1 MEFSGKVL
9 IVDDEAHIRKYI
21 ALIVKRL
28 GSPEILEAQN
38 GEEALMLYEN
48 NQPDIVLLDVNMP
61 GMDGIQALE
70 KLREFHP
77 KAVVIMLTSLAARN
91 VVERCVELGAV
102 NFLRKDTPK
111 EAIAKIIA
119 DTIEAHVG
127 K

>member
-9 IVDDEAHIRKYI
+9 IVDDEAHIRKYLS
-21 ALIVKRL
+21 LIVKRL
-28 GSPEILEAQN
+28 GNPVIVEAQN
-38 GEEALMLYEN
+38 GEEALMLYETHT
-48 NQPDIVLLDVNMP
+48 PDIVLLDVNMP

-70 KLREFHP
+70 KLREAHP
-77 KAVVIMLTSLAARN
+77 KAVVMMLTSLAARN

-119 DTIEAHVG
+119 DTIAAHVG

>member
-9 IVDDEAHIRKYI
+9 IVDDEAHIRKYLS
-21 ALIVKRL
+21 LIVKRL
-28 GSPEILEAQN
+28 GTPVILEAQN
-38 GEEALMLYEN
+38 GEEALMLYDTHK
-48 NQPDIVLLDVNMP
+48 PDIVLLDVNMP

-70 KLREFHP
+70 KLRQAHP
-77 KAVVIMLTSLAARN
+77 KAVVVMLTSLAARN

-119 DTIEAHVG
+119 DTITAHVG

>member
-9 IVDDEAHIRKYI
+9 IVDDEGHIRKYI
-21 ALIVKRL
+21 SLIVKRL
-28 GSPEILEAQN
+28 GNPEILEAQN
-38 GEEALMLYEN
+38 GEEAIALYESH
-48 NQPDIVLLDVNMP
+48 QPDIVLLDVNMP
-61 GMDGIQALE
+61 GLDGIQALE
-70 KLREFHP
+70 RLRTIDP
-77 KAVVIMLTSLAARN
+77 KAVVVMLTSLAARN

-119 DTIEAHVG
+119 DTIASHVG

>member
-9 IVDDEAHIRKYI
+9 IVDDEAHIRKYLS
-21 ALIVKRL
+21 LIVKRL
-28 GSPEILEAQN
+28 GHPVILEAQN
-38 GEEALMLYEN
+38 GEEALMQYDTHT
-48 NQPDIVLLDVNMP
+48 PDIVLLDVNMP

-70 KLREFHP
+70 KLREAHP
-77 KAVVIMLTSLAARN
+77 KAVVVMLTSLAARN

-119 DTIEAHVG
+119 ETIEAHVG

>member
-9 IVDDEAHIRKYI
+9 IVDDEAHIRKYLS
-21 ALIVKRL
+21 LIVKRL
-28 GSPEILEAQN
+28 GNPVILEAQN
-38 GEEALMLYEN
+38 GEEALMLYETHT
-48 NQPDIVLLDVNMP
+48 PDIVLLDVNMP

-70 KLREFHP
+70 KLRQAHP
-77 KAVVIMLTSLAARN
+77 KAVVVMLTSLAARN

-119 DTIEAHVG
+119 DTITAHVG

>member
-9 IVDDEAHIRKYI
+9 IVDDEAHIRKYLS
-21 ALIVKRL
+21 LIVKRL
-28 GSPEILEAQN
+28 GSPVILEAQN
-38 GEEALMLYEN
+38 GEEALMQYDTHT
-48 NQPDIVLLDVNMP
+48 PDIVLLDVNMP

-70 KLREFHP
+70 KLREAHP
-77 KAVVIMLTSLAARN
+77 KAVVVMLTSLAARN

-119 DTIEAHVG
+119 DTIEAHLG

>member
-9 IVDDEAHIRKYI
+9 IVDDEAHIRKYLS
-21 ALIVKRL
+21 LIVKRL
-28 GSPEILEAQN
+28 GTPVILEAQN
-38 GEEALMLYEN
+38 GEEALLLYETHT
-48 NQPDIVLLDVNMP
+48 PDIVLLDVNMP

-70 KLREFHP
+70 RLRQAHP
-77 KAVVIMLTSLAARN
+77 KAVVVMLTSLAARN

-111 EAIAKIIA
+111 EAIAKIIGE
-119 DTIEAHVG
+119 TIEAHVG

>member
-9 IVDDEAHIRKYI
+9 IVDDEAHIRKYLS
-21 ALIVKRL
+21 LIVKRL
-28 GSPEILEAQN
+28 GNPAILEAQN
-38 GEEALMLYEN
+38 GEEALLLYETHT
-48 NQPDIVLLDVNMP
+48 PDIVLLDVNMP

-70 KLREFHP
+70 KLRQAHP
-77 KAVVIMLTSLAARN
+77 KAVVVMLTSLAARN

-119 DTIEAHVG
+119 DTIASHVG

>member
-9 IVDDEAHIRKYI
+9 VVDDEAHIRKYI

-28 GSPEILEAQN
+28 GNPEIIEAQN
-38 GEEALMLYEN
+38 GEDAITLFSSHK
-48 NQPDIVLLDVNMP
+48 PDIVLLDVNMP

-70 KLREFHP
+70 KIRETDP
-77 KAVVIMLTSLAARN
+77 KAVVVMLTSLAARN
-91 VVERCVELGAV
+91 VVERCVELGAA
-102 NFLRKDTPK
+102 NFVRKDTPK

-119 DTIEAHVG
+119 ETIASHVG

>member
-9 IVDDEAHIRKYI
+9 IVDDEAHIRKYLS
-21 ALIVKRL
+21 LIVKRL
-28 GSPEILEAQN
+28 GSPVILEAQN
-38 GEEALMLYEN
+38 GEEALLLYETHT
-48 NQPDIVLLDVNMP
+48 PDIVLLDVNMP

-70 KLREFHP
+70 KLRQAHP
-77 KAVVIMLTSLAARN
+77 KAVVVMLTSLAARN

-102 NFLRKDTPK
+102 NFVRKDTPK

-119 DTIEAHVG
+119 DTIAAYVG

>member
-21 ALIVKRL
+21 SLIVKRL
-28 GSPEILEAQN
+28 GSPQIIEAQN
-38 GEEALMLYEN
+38 GEEALAAYEEHK
-48 NQPDIVLLDVNMP
+48 PDIVLLDVNMP
-61 GMDGIQALE
+61 GMDGVQALE
-70 KLREFHP
+70 KLRETHP

-102 NFLRKDTPK
+102 NFVRKDTPK

-119 DTIEAHVG
+119 DTIAAHIG

>member
-9 IVDDEAHIRKYI
+9 IVDDEAHIRKYLS
-21 ALIVKRL
+21 LIVKRL
-28 GSPEILEAQN
+28 GNPVILEAQN
-38 GEEALMLYEN
+38 GEEALMQYDTHT
-48 NQPDIVLLDVNMP
+48 PDIVLLDVNMP

-70 KLREFHP
+70 KLREAHP
-77 KAVVIMLTSLAARN
+77 KAVVVMLTSLAARN

-119 DTIEAHVG
+119 DTIEAHLG

>member
-9 IVDDEAHIRKYI
+9 IVDDEAHIRKYLS
-21 ALIVKRL
+21 LIVKRL
-28 GSPEILEAQN
+28 GTPVILEAQN
-38 GEEALMLYEN
+38 GEEALLLYETHT
-48 NQPDIVLLDVNMP
+48 PDIVLLDVNMP

-70 KLREFHP
+70 RLRQAHP
-77 KAVVIMLTSLAARN
+77 KAVVVMLTSLAARN

-111 EAIAKIIA
+111 EAIAKIIGE
-119 DTIEAHVG
+119 TIQAHVG

>member
-21 ALIVKRL
+21 SLIVKRL
-28 GSPEILEAQN
+28 GNPEILEAQN
-38 GEEALMLYEN
+38 GEEAVLLYESRH
-48 NQPDIVLLDVNMP
+48 PDIVLLDVNMP
-61 GMDGIQALE
+61 GVDGIQALE
-70 KLREFHP
+70 RLRAADP
-77 KAVVIMLTSLAARN
+77 KAVVVMLTSLAARN